1 MTLNL
6 IQKIRKQLKAVKS
19 KVRKRV
25 VKKNITR
32 ATDAKKGPVKTST
45 TKVKIKYN
53 KDGSIKKTVSRR
65 GGKRR
70 VVKKIVRR
78 RGGKRIVVKKIVKRR
93 GGKRI
98 VKTKNIKQTSTTPR
112 RRKPTSSS
120 RVVQR
125 VGSIKDIR

>member
-25 VKKNITR
+25 VKKNITS
-32 ATDAKKGPVKTST
+32 ATSARKGPVKTST

-70 VVKKIVRR
+70 VVKK
-78 RGGKRIVVKKIVKRR
+78 KRDSRKTTLNAIRNLRDEKREKKY
-93 GGKRI
+93 
-98 VKTKNIKQTSTTPR
+98 TKER

-120 RVVQR
+120 RAVQK
-125 VGSIKDIR
+125 VNIKPKYGQHF